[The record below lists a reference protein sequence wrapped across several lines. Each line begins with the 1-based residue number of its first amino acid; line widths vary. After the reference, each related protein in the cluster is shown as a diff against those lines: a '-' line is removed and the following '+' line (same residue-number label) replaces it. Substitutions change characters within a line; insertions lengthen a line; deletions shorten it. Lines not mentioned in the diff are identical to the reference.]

1 MNKIREKKE
10 MSVGSAYIAA
20 IITIIFWGFSF
31 IWSNNIIKAEVPIF
45 TFLFVRLAIAGTTL
59 LLFSKLTGKLQK
71 VGIKDLLLMC
81 LMAFFEPFIYF
92 IGESYGMKATGS
104 GVLAAIIIAT
114 IPIACMIAEKLLSNV
129 KFTLQ
134 RVLGIL
140 ITIPGIVMV
149 IFKDEVISVEHWY
162 GIALLFMAVLGGTGY
177 AVVVKKLTDK
187 YNSFTVASY
196 QFTLGALMFL
206 PFFIAYGVDGVN
218 AKLFTLEILG
228 PILALAILCSCVA
241 FTFWVSAIRVLGI
254 TRANV
259 FTALIPAVSAVAAMM
274 IGDEQITVLSGV
286 GILIVICGVILA
298 QRK

>member
-1 MNKIREKKE
+1 

-20 IITIIFWGFSF
+20 IVTIILWGFSF
-31 IWSNNIIKAEVPIF
+31 IWSNNIIQADIPIF
-45 TFLFVRLAIAGTTL
+45 TFLFVRLVIAGGAL
-59 LLFSKLTGKLQK
+59 LTFSKLTGRLQK
-71 VGIKDLLLMC
+71 VGIKDFLLMC

-92 IGESYGMKATGS
+92 LGESYGMKATGS

-114 IPIACMIAEKLLSNV
+114 IPISCMIAERIISKE
-129 KFTLQ
+129 KFTLY

-140 ITIPGIVMV
+140 LTIPGIVMV
-149 IFKDEVISVEHWY
+149 IFKDEAISVEHWY

-177 AVVVKKLTDK
+177 AVVVKKLSDK

-196 QFTLGALMFL
+196 QFSLGAIMFL

-218 AKLFTLEILG
+218 AKLFSLEIIG

-259 FTALIPAVSAVAAMM
+259 FTALIPAVSAVAAVM
-274 IGDEQITVLSGV
+274 IGHEQITVISGI

-298 QRK
+298 QRKK